1 MARSV
6 SLWGVLS
13 CVVLFHAS
21 VLARTLYVTTDG
33 DDANSGES
41 WAQAKRT
48 VGAAVSAAVSG
59 DEIWVAR
66 GVYQE
71 NLILKGGIKLYGGF
85 VGTETTLDER
95 PPFPRPEPDPNETVL
110 DGGQIDRVITVFDT
124 ETAAVLIDGFTIRN
138 GSQADYGG
146 GVYCVSAPLHIQN
159 CTVTGCVA
167 LIRGGGICFG
177 AGSHIRNCIITYN
190 EALGGGGL
198 CGGGEQEVTLIE
210 DCFIA
215 YNRAGTGGGFDFQ
228 GGRTEMRRCSFEGN
242 VATYEGGGGVVSMTC
257 VLRLLE
263 CSFIENVAGTDGGAL
278 EHIGENT
285 EIIKCQFVG
294 NQAVTGGAIMCT
306 RWGLAVSDSTFLRN
320 SASRWGGAVRL
331 FYTVSNPRFQRCV
344 FMYNTASYGG
354 AILADNYTMGSFGD
368 CIIARNTAR
377 VDGGGVALYYHC
389 LTTFFGCTI
398 ADNYAWRDGG
408 GMFLMTTSYYQQVS
422 NCTIIRN
429 RALGSGGGIVFT
441 DSASPGIQR
450 CVVISNSAVR
460 DGAGIFCRTGSSPKL
475 EDCLIL
481 DNASEN
487 NGGGVYLI
495 DGSNAVL
502 DGCAVAYNST
512 KNSGGGI
519 YAYNASPV
527 VTSSLVSG
535 NTASYYGGG
544 LYCEWHASPQVL
556 NSLILDNTAQR
567 YGGGMYIYR
576 ECAPAVT
583 NCTFAFNTAPN
594 QGGGVYS
601 YGSLPSIVNTV
612 VAFNTS
618 GIFRSGGS
626 PVLRY
631 NCVYGNTAYNY
642 KGITDPTGTNGNISV
657 DPLLTGRNG
666 HLLPGSP
673 CVDAGDN
680 GSASGDWKDV
690 DGEARIAGASV
701 DIGADEFLPPTVS
714 GTLTFGDYSAPVP
727 PVVDME
733 VRMGA
738 ASVIRAV
745 WLGADGSFTLP
756 SAPTGTFDLSLKPSH
771 WLRRTVGV
779 DTSFGSVQ
787 GVDIQLVNG
796 DIDGDNEVTLLD
808 FGQMVAAFG
817 AVPGDENWNTNAD
830 LDGDGEVTLFDL
842 GVLVRNFGE
851 IGDE

>member
-1 MARSV
+1 MARSI
-6 SLWGVLS
+6 SLFGVLYFIL
-13 CVVLFHAS
+13 VLH
-21 VLARTLYVTTDG
+21 VPICARTLYVSTDG

-48 VGAAVSAAVSG
+48 VSAAAAAAVAG

-71 NLILKGGIKLYGGF
+71 NVILKGGTKLYGGF
-85 VGTETTLDER
+85 AGTENTLDER
-95 PPFPRPEPDPNETVL
+95 PSFPRPQPDPNETVL
-110 DGGQIDRVITVFDT
+110 DGGHIDRVITVFLT
-124 ETAAVLIDGFTIRN
+124 ETEAVVIDGFTIRN

-146 GVYCVSAPLHIQN
+146 GVYCVSAPLQIEN
-159 CTVTGCVA
+159 CIITGCVA
-167 LIRGGGICFG
+167 QIRGGGICFG
-177 AGSHIRNCIITYN
+177 SGARIRNCVITHN
-190 EALGGGGL
+190 EALGGGGV
-198 CGGGEQEVTLIE
+198 CGGGERETTLIE

-228 GGRTEMRRCSFEGN
+228 GGRTEMRRCTFQGN
-242 VATYEGGGGVVSMTC
+242 VATYDGGGGVVSMTS

-263 CSFIENVAGTDGGAL
+263 CSFIENVAGTDGGGLRYSA
-278 EHIGENT
+278 ENT
-285 EIIKCQFVG
+285 AVVKCHFVG
-294 NQAVTGGAIMCT
+294 NQATTGGAIMCT
-306 RWGLAVSDSTFLRN
+306 GRGLVVSDSIFLRN
-320 SASRWGGAVRL
+320 NASRWGGAVRL
-331 FYTVSNPRFQRCV
+331 HYTFSNPGFNRCV
-344 FMYNTASYGG
+344 FMYNSASYGG
-354 AILADNYTMGSFGD
+354 AILEDNYTMGFWRD
-368 CIIARNTAR
+368 CIIGRNTAR
-377 VDGGGVALYYHC
+377 VDGGGVAVYYYSQ
-389 LTTFFGCTI
+389 TSYVNCTI

-450 CVVISNSAVR
+450 CTIISNSSVR
-460 DGAGIFCRTGSSPKL
+460 DGAGILCRSSSSPKL

-481 DNASEN
+481 ANKSEN

-502 DGCAVAYNST
+502 NGCAIGYNSA

-527 VTSSLVSG
+527 VTRCLVSG

-544 LYCEWHASPQVL
+544 LYCEWRAIPQVL

-601 YGSLPSIVNTV
+601 YGSSPSIVNTV

-642 KGITDPTGTNGNISV
+642 RGITDPTGTGGNISV
-657 DPLLTGRNG
+657 NPLLTGRNG

-673 CVDAGDN
+673 CIDAGDN
-680 GSASGDWKDV
+680 SSASGGVDV
-690 DGEARIAGASV
+690 DGETRISGVSV
-701 DIGADEFLPPTVS
+701 DIGADEFLPTTVN
-714 GTLTFGDYSAPVP
+714 GTIAFADYGAPLP
-727 PVVDME
+727 PMVEME

-738 ASVIRAV
+738 ASDRRAV
-745 WLGADGSFTLP
+745 WLGVDGSYTLP
-756 SAPTGTFDLSLKPSH
+756 SAPAGMLDLSLKPAH
-771 WLRRTVGV
+771 WLRRTVAV

-787 GVDIQLVNG
+787 GVDIELRNG
-796 DIDGDNEVTLLD
+796 DIDGDNEVTLFD
-808 FGQMVAAFG
+808 FGRLVAAFG
-817 AVPGDENWNTNAD
+817 SAPGDANWDASAD
-830 LDGDGEVTLFDL
+830 LDGDGEVTLYDF